1 MAGAGSPEE
10 IALIKA
16 ENQELRIR
24 IQETERQLKEL
35 HADQSL
41 LESLMETIPDD
52 IYFKDREGR
61 FLRINRAKALR
72 SGLPDPRLAC
82 GMTDADFFQEEH
94 ADSSM
99 AKEREIMEQGTPLI
113 DEVEK
118 LIWPDGHTSWV
129 SATKVPLRD
138 RQGNIIGTVGI
149 SRDVTVHHEMEAALQ
164 VERDRLRTLI
174 DNLPDHIFIKDR
186 QGRFVTVNSTLV
198 SALGKQSE
206 SELIGLADRE
216 IFDLTLAKVFEAD
229 DQQVMD
235 DGKTLLNREEEL
247 VTADGSRRTILTTK
261 VPLRNKSGAVFGLV
275 GICRDITERKLVEEE
290 LRRAKDA
297 AEVASRAKSD
307 FLANMSHEIRTPM
320 NAVIGMTELLLD
332 TQLQPEQRD
341 FLETIRDS
349 ADSLLE
355 IINDILDFSKIE
367 SGKVELESY
376 PIEVRE
382 WLGDTVRTLAIRAH
396 AKKIE
401 LAFEIDEAVPQFV
414 MGDGLRL
421 RQIVLNLVGNAIK
434 FTAHGEVVASVQV
447 ESQTDDEIQ
456 LHFAVR
462 DTGIGISPDQ
472 ISRVFEAFEQAD
484 TSMTRRFGGT
494 GLGLSIS
501 SRLVSLMGGRIWVQS
516 KLGEGS
522 TFHFLVNFTKP
533 KASSSPSSDA
543 HDLVMVTGLRVLIV
557 DDNDTNRRI
566 LLKMCQNWQMQP
578 TAVGDAATAL
588 EILRLASKSG
598 PPFDLVLTDASMPE
612 VDGFTLASHIRQDD
626 KISSVIVM
634 MLTSLD
640 QKQGTQELDS
650 LGIRSYLVKP
660 VKQSDLFDAIMQA
673 MDGRRLDR
681 PAPVELQQTAS
692 QLPPLSI
699 LLAEDSL
706 ANQKLAIGLLK
717 RWGHTVTVAN
727 NGREAVD
734 LAAKTDYDLILMDI
748 QMPELDGMEATA
760 LIRQE
765 QTRSGKRVPIIAM
778 TAHAMKGDRKLCL
791 DAGMDDYVSKPV
803 RPHDLLAAMLPFFI
817 SGTKSATAADTRER
831 TPQRSASVEDLPAEV
846 RIDWSAARSRV
857 LEDED
862 LLREV
867 IDAFLSEAEVL
878 AVDLSKALTSA
889 DSQSVC
895 RLAHTL
901 KSNLRT
907 FGVPMADA
915 LQTIEFAAKS
925 RDLEPVKALWP
936 TVRPNITLVVEQM
949 KAYLANDSAKNLH

>member
-1 MAGAGSPEE
+1 
-10 IALIKA
+10 
-16 ENQELRIR
+16 
-24 IQETERQLKEL
+24 
-35 HADQSL
+35 
-41 LESLMETIPDD
+41 
-52 IYFKDREGR
+52 
-61 FLRINRAKALR
+61 
-72 SGLPDPRLAC
+72 
-82 GMTDADFFQEEH
+82 
-94 ADSSM
+94 M
-99 AKEREIMEQGTPLI
+99 AKEREIMERGTPLI
-113 DEVEK
+113 DEVER

-138 RQGNIIGTVGI
+138 HVGNVIGTVGI

-206 SELIGLADRE
+206 AELVGLSDRE
-216 IFDLTLAKVFEAD
+216 IFEASLAEVFETDDQRVMDAGLTLF
-229 DQQVMD
+229 
-235 DGKTLLNREEEL
+235 NREEEL
-247 VTADGSRRTILTTK
+247 VTSEGSRRTILTTK
-261 VPLRNKSGAVFGLV
+261 VPLRTKSGEIFGLV

-332 TQLQPEQRD
+332 TQLQSEQRD

-401 LAFEIDEAVPQFV
+401 LAFEIDETVPQFV

-421 RQIVLNLVGNAIK
+421 RQVVLNLVGNAIK
-434 FTAHGEVVASVQV
+434 FTAKGEVVASVQV
-447 ESQTDDEIQ
+447 ESQSSDHVQ

-472 ISRVFEAFEQAD
+472 LSRVFEAFEQAD

-501 SRLVSLMGGRIWVQS
+501 SRLISLMGGRIWVQS
-516 KLGEGS
+516 HLGQGS
-522 TFHFLVNFTKP
+522 TFHFLVNFTLP
-533 KASSSPSSDA
+533 QVAVEVADEPQ
-543 HDLVMVTGLRVLIV
+543 DLLLLTGLRVLIV

-566 LLKMCQNWQMQP
+566 LLRMCQNWRMQP
-578 TAVGDAATAL
+578 TAVADAATAL
-588 EILRLASKSG
+588 EQLRQASQQG
-598 PPFDLVLTDASMPE
+598 PPFDLVLTDASMPDI
-612 VDGFTLASHIRQDD
+612 DGFTLASHIRQDD

-640 QKQGTQELDS
+640 QMQGSQELNQ

-660 VKQSDLFDAIMQA
+660 VKQSDLFDAIMLA
-673 MDGRRLDR
+673 MDGRRSDR
-681 PAPVELQQTAS
+681 PAPVELQKTAS

-734 LAAKTDYDLILMDI
+734 LASQQDFDLILMDI

-760 LIRQE
+760 LIRLD
-765 QTRSGKRVPIIAM
+765 QTRTGKRVPIIAM

-803 RPHDLLAAMLPFFI
+803 RPHDLLTAMLTFFTPEAKTPPRI
-817 SGTKSATAADTRER
+817 TTTGAFSPR
-831 TPQRSASVEDLPAEV
+831 T
-846 RIDWSAARSRV
+846 ARSLGCPTRCS
-857 LEDED
+857 
-862 LLREV
+862 R
-867 IDAFLSEAEVL
+867 
-878 AVDLSKALTSA
+878 
-889 DSQSVC
+889 
-895 RLAHTL
+895 RLGRGPRA
-901 KSNLRT
+901 SP
-907 FGVPMADA
+907 G
-915 LQTIEFAAKS
+915 
-925 RDLEPVKALWP
+925 
-936 TVRPNITLVVEQM
+936 
-949 KAYLANDSAKNLH
+949 

>member
-1 MAGAGSPEE
+1 MLEPHFAEE
-10 IALIKA
+10 LSSLRT
-16 ENQELRIR
+16 ENQQLRDR
-24 IQETERQLKEL
+24 IEESERQLSEL
-35 HADQSL
+35 RSEQAL
-41 LESLMETIPDD
+41 LEALMETIPDD
-52 IYFKDREGR
+52 IYFKDRAGR

-72 SGLPDPRLAC
+72 SGLSDPRLAC
-82 GMTDADFFQEEH
+82 GMTDADFFQVEH
-94 ADSSM
+94 AGVSLSQ
-99 AKEREIMEQGTPLI
+99 EQEIMDRETPLVDQI
-113 DEVEK
+113 ER
-118 LIWPDGHTSWV
+118 LIWPDGHVSWV

-138 RQGNIIGTVGI
+138 HLGRVIGTVGI
-149 SRDVTVHHEMEAALQ
+149 SRDVTTHHEMEASLQ

-186 QGRFVTVNSTLV
+186 QGRFITVNSTLV
-198 SALGKQSE
+198 TALGKQSE
-206 SELIGLADRE
+206 GELVGLSDRE
-216 IFDLTLAKVFEAD
+216 IFAPGLAQVFE
-229 DQQVMD
+229 MD
-235 DGKTLLNREEEL
+235 DERVMAAGLTLLNREEEL
-247 VTADGSRRTILTTK
+247 VTSDGLRRTILTTK
-261 VPLRNKSGAVFGLV
+261 VPLRTQAGEIVGLV

-320 NAVIGMTELLLD
+320 NAVIGMSELLLD
-332 TQLQPEQRD
+332 TPLQPEQRD

-382 WLGDTVRTLAIRAH
+382 WLGDAVRTLAIRAH
-396 AKKIE
+396 SKKVE
-401 LAFEIDEAVPQFV
+401 LAFEIDNAVPQFV
-414 MGDGLRL
+414 LGDGLRL

-434 FTAHGEVVASVQV
+434 FTETGEVVASVQV
-447 ESQTDDEIQ
+447 ESQSADHVQ

-472 ISRVFEAFEQAD
+472 LSRVFEAFEQAD

-501 SRLVSLMGGRIWVQS
+501 SRLVSLMNGRIWVQS
-516 KLGEGS
+516 QVGEGS
-522 TFHFLVNFTKP
+522 TFHFLVNFAKP
-533 KASSSPSSDA
+533 VAAVSAESESLDTQ
-543 HDLVMVTGLRVLIV
+543 LLIGLRVLIV

-566 LLKMCQNWQMQP
+566 LLRMCQNWRMHP
-578 TAVGDAATAL
+578 IAVADATSAL
-588 EILRLASKSG
+588 DHLRLASLTG
-598 PPFDLVLTDASMPE
+598 PPFDLVLTDASMPD

-626 KISSVIVM
+626 KISSVVVM

-640 QKQGTQELDS
+640 QMHGAQELIQ

-660 VKQSDLFDAIMQA
+660 VKQSDLFDAIMLA
-673 MDGRRLDR
+673 MDGRRNDR
-681 PAPVELQQTAS
+681 PNPVEVQQSAS
-692 QLPPLSI
+692 KLPPLKI

-717 RWGHTVTVAN
+717 RWGHTTTVAN

-734 LAAKTDYDLILMDI
+734 LSSREEFDLILMDI

-765 QTRSGKRVPIIAM
+765 QARTGRRIPIIAM
-778 TAHAMKGDRKLCL
+778 TAHAMKGDRQLCL
-791 DAGMDDYVSKPV
+791 DAGMDEYVSKPV
-803 RPHDLLAAMLPFFI
+803 RPNVLLAAMLPFFTE
-817 SGTKSATAADTRER
+817 S
-831 TPQRSASVEDLPAEV
+831 SVPPLAQPAPEPFPPAPGVVPDVPAEV
-846 RIDWSAARSRV
+846 RVDWVAARSRV

-862 LLREV
+862 LLREIV
-867 IDAFLSEAEVL
+867 EAFLSEAEQL
-878 AVDLSKALTSA
+878 AVDLSTALTSA
-889 DSQSVC
+889 DARAVA

-907 FGVPMADA
+907 FGVPCADA
-915 LQTIEFAAKS
+915 LQTIEQSAKAGHL
-925 RDLEPVKALWP
+925 DPVKALWP
-936 TVRPNITLVVEQM
+936 VVRPRISQVVDQM
-949 KAYLANDSAKNLH
+949 TDYLSSPIKG